1 MEAIKTEKTNE
12 VQVDIV
18 GVTLCL
24 LQRGVG
30 EEWLSTHTHLLVMG
44 YCVLTQSL
52 ALGVYHLLPHFPH
65 PKMRTVTLYPQYMLS
80 QHSINV
86 SDEIM

>member
-18 GVTLCL
+18 GVILYL

-30 EEWLSTHTHLLVMG
+30 EEWLSTHTPSSNG
-44 YCVLTQSL
+44 VLCS
-52 ALGVYHLLPHFPH
+52 
-65 PKMRTVTLYPQYMLS
+65 KMRTVTLYPQYMLS